1 MVSRFDSPAKIVDG
15 TVEACGPLNWAADE
29 DKAMVVVT
37 ITQKGER
44 VAGMASSPYGF
55 APGDEEWMLEVPPVT
70 HKKFKDGPAHAD
82 GMVCVTTG
90 AGEAAVFHWSEDIEL
105 ATAP

>member
-15 TVEACGPLNWAADE
+15 TVEAGGPLDWATGE
-29 DKAMVVVT
+29 DRAMVAVT

-44 VAGMASSPYGF
+44 VAGMANSPYGF
-55 APGDEEWMLEVPPVT
+55 APGDDEWRLEIPPAT
-70 HKKFKDGPAHAD
+70 NKKFKDGPAHAT

-90 AGEAAVFHWSEDIEL
+90 DGEAAVFHWSEDIEL
-105 ATAP
+105 AKAD

>member
-1 MVSRFDSPAKIVDG
+1 MRSKFDSPAKLVDG
-15 TVEACGPLNWAADE
+15 AVEACGPLDWDAGE
-29 DKAMVVVT
+29 DKAMVTVT

-55 APGDEEWMLEVPPVT
+55 ARGDQEWMLEIPPAT
-70 HKKFKDGPAHAD
+70 NKKFQKGPAHAA

-90 AGEAAVFHWSEDIEL
+90 AGEAAVFQWSEDIEL
-105 ATAP
+105 EK

>member
-15 TVEACGPLNWAADE
+15 RVEACGPLDWSADE
-29 DKAMVVVT
+29 DRAMVAVT
-37 ITQKGER
+37 ITQKREK
-44 VAGMASSPYGF
+44 VAGMNSSSYGF
-55 APGDEEWMLEVPPVT
+55 APGDKEWMLQIPPAT
-70 HKKFKDGPAHAD
+70 NKKFKDGPAHAA

-105 ATAP
+105 AEAD